1 MCQAMGGWSS
11 VQSWWCMGVTCLGR
25 PAEHGC
31 LGAAGEGRPGKLV
44 QRRSAGPESCGVC
57 PMVRSRPMSC
67 VAVLESR
74 RREERSTC
82 RRKGMAVVW
91 SVRQMAMQSKSR
103 KQEACPPCMRAYMGC
118 TAEGCPRRERS
129 GRWAIF
135 GSSLLVGQTRP
146 SFFRGLL
153 AGKKVLENGPRFGSK
168 FGQGWAQN
176 NIR

>member
-11 VQSWWCMGVTCLGR
+11 VHSWWCMGVTCLGR

-31 LGAAGEGRPGKLV
+31 SSEAREGRPGKLV
-44 QRRSAGPESCGVC
+44 QRRSPGPEPCGVC
-57 PMVRSRPMSC
+57 PMVRSRCMMC
-67 VAVLESR
+67 VAMLESR
-74 RREERSTC
+74 RREERLAC
-82 RRKGMAVVW
+82 KRKGTAVVW
-91 SVRQMAMQSKSR
+91 SVGQMAMSKSR
-103 KQEACPPCMRAYMGC
+103 KQEPCPACMRACMGC
-118 TAEGCPRRERS
+118 SAEGCPRRERS
-129 GRWAIF
+129 GRWAIA

-176 NIR
+176 KIR